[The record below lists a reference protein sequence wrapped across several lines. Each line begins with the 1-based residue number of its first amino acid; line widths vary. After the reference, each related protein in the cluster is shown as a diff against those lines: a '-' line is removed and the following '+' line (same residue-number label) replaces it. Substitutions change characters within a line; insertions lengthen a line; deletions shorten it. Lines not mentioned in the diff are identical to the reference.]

1 MNKKIKTV
9 AILGGGPVACTLAI
23 QLLRKGIRPVMFYVP
38 KQTTQQATLLVG
50 ESTVPAIVPI
60 LQLLGVED
68 EVRAYSELKPGAT
81 VNMGPDHNFYFHFS
95 QINNGLPQ
103 YAYNIPRDRFDAT
116 LLEAARKAGVK
127 VVEAAA
133 KVEKIDGTDKVK
145 LSDESL
151 AAAGDAFSG
160 QPDLIVD
167 ATGRLRF
174 LPKLLGIK
182 GIEGGRKD
190 TALFAHVDKTQL
202 DFKGHVHST
211 RLDHGWSW
219 RIPLPGRT
227 SVGIVIP
234 SEHLPKFGATKEER
248 YDNLLKQD
256 SVLSKVA
263 ADAKRL
269 TPVMEH
275 ANYQLV
281 SERIIGENWVLVGD
295 TAGFIDPVFS
305 SGLLIGL
312 QGAVLLAETIQNGSP
327 AAFEH
332 YRVEVTRHLKIWHGI
347 VDSFYDGKLFN
358 AALVGEKLKKK
369 YPLFFKVVPYF
380 ENNFGRIFTGAVS
393 NVPFNIEVMRR
404 FVSWSAGKEDYRT
417 MRIYS

>member
-1 MNKKIKTV
+1 M
-9 AILGGGPVACTLAI
+9 ACTLAI
-23 QLLRKGIRPVMFYVP
+23 LLLRKGIRPVMYYVP
-38 KQTTQQATLLVG
+38 KQTTQQATLIVG
-50 ESTVPAIVPI
+50 ESTVPAIIPI
-60 LQLLGVED
+60 LRLLGVEE

-81 VNMGPDHNFYFHFS
+81 VNMGSDGNFHFHFDR
-95 QINNGLPQ
+95 IDNGLPQ

-116 LLEAARKAGVK
+116 LLNAAHKEGVK

-133 KVEKIDGTDKVK
+133 KVEKIPNTDKVK

-151 AAAGDAFSG
+151 AAAGNAFSG

-167 ATGRLRF
+167 ATGRLRY
-174 LPKLLGIK
+174 LPKLLDIK
-182 GIEGGRKD
+182 GTEGGRKD
-190 TALFAHVDKTQL
+190 TALFAHVDQTQL

-219 RIPLPGRT
+219 RIPLRDRV

-256 SVLSKVA
+256 SVLAKVA
-263 ADAKRL
+263 AGAKRL

-281 SERIIGENWVLVGD
+281 SERIMGENWVLVGD

-312 QGAVLLAETIQNGSP
+312 QGAVLLADAIKKGSP
-327 AAFEH
+327 SAFER

-358 AALVGEKLKKK
+358 AAVVGEKLKKK

-404 FVSWSAGKEDYRT
+404 FVEWSAGKEDHRT
-417 MRIYS
+417 MRIY

>member
-9 AILGGGPVACTLAI
+9 AILGGGPTACTLGI
-23 QLLRKGIRPVMFYVP
+23 LLMRKGIRTAMFYVP
-38 KQTTQQATLLVG
+38 KQATLIVG
-50 ESTVPAIVPI
+50 ESTVPAIIPI
-60 LQLLGVED
+60 LRLLGVED
-68 EVRAYSELKPGAT
+68 EVRSYSEIKPGAT
-81 VNMGPDHNFYFHFS
+81 VNISPDQNFYFHFN
-95 QINNGLPQ
+95 QIRNGLPD
-103 YAYNIPRDRFDAT
+103 YAFNVPRDKFDAT
-116 LLEAARKAGVK
+116 LLNAAREAGVK
-127 VVEAAA
+127 IIETAA
-133 KVEKIDGTDKVK
+133 KPEKIPGTDKIK

-151 AAAGDAFSG
+151 AATENYFSG

-167 ATGRLRF
+167 ATGRLRL
-174 LPKLLGIK
+174 LPKLLGIA
-182 GIEGGRKD
+182 GREGGRKD
-190 TALFAHVDKTQL
+190 TALFAHVDQTQL

-219 RIPLPGRT
+219 RIPLPGKV

-263 ADAKRL
+263 GGARRL

-281 SERIIGENWVLVGD
+281 SERITGDGWVLLGD

-312 QGAVLLAETIQNGSP
+312 QGAVLLADAIQKGSP
-327 AAFEH
+327 QDFQH
-332 YRVEVTRHLKIWHGI
+332 YEEEVTRHLKIWHGI
-347 VDSFYDGKLFN
+347 VDSFYDGRLFN
-358 AALVGEKLKKK
+358 AARVGEKLKKK
-369 YPLFFKVVPYF
+369 YSLFFKLVPYF

-393 NVPFNIEVMRR
+393 NVPFNIDVMRR
-404 FVSWSAGKEDYRT
+404 FVKWSAEKEDHTAMKIR
-417 MRIYS
+417 

>member
-1 MNKKIKTV
+1 M
-9 AILGGGPVACTLAI
+9 ACTLAI
-23 QLLRKGIRPVMFYVP
+23 LLMRKGIRPAMFFVP

-60 LQLLGVED
+60 LQLLEVED
-68 EVRAYSELKPGAT
+68 EVRSYSELKPGAT
-81 VNMGPDHNFYFHFS
+81 VNMGPNGDFFFHFA
-95 QINNGLPQ
+95 QINNGLPR
-103 YAYNIPRDRFDAT
+103 YAYNVPRDQFDAT
-116 LLEAARKAGVK
+116 LLNAARKAGVK
-127 VVEAAA
+127 IVEAAA
-133 KVEKIDGTDKVK
+133 KVEKIPGTDKIK

-151 AAAGDAFSG
+151 AAVGDYFSG

-174 LPKLLGIK
+174 LPKLLGIN
-182 GIEGGRKD
+182 GVEGGRKD
-190 TALFAHVDKTQL
+190 TALFAHVDQTYL
-202 DFKGHVHST
+202 NYKGHVHST
-211 RLDHGWSW
+211 RIDHGWSW
-219 RIPLPGRT
+219 RIPLPGRV

-256 SVLSKVA
+256 SILAKVTGG
-263 ADAKRL
+263 AKRL

-281 SERIIGENWVLVGD
+281 SERIVGENWVLVGD

-312 QGAVLLAETIQNGSP
+312 QGAVLLAETIQKGSER
-327 AAFEH
+327 AFKRYEH
-332 YRVEVTRHLKIWHGI
+332 EVTRHLKIWHGI
-347 VDSFYDGKLFN
+347 VDSFYDGRLFN
-358 AALVGEKLKKK
+358 AAVVGERLKKK
-369 YPLFFKVVPYF
+369 YPKFFKMATYF

-393 NVPFNIEVMRR
+393 NSPFHIGIMRH
-404 FVSWSAGKEDYRT
+404 FVNWSVGQEDHRI
-417 MRIYS
+417 MRIY

>member
-23 QLLRKGIRPVMFYVP
+23 QLLRKGIQPVIYYVP
-38 KQTTQQATLLVG
+38 KQATQQATLIVG

-68 EVRAYSELKPGAT
+68 EVRSYSEIKPGAT
-81 VNMGPDHNFYFHFS
+81 VNMGPMHNFHFHFE
-95 QINNGLPQ
+95 QIDNGLPQ
-103 YAYNIPRDRFDAT
+103 YAYNIPRDQFDAT
-116 LLEAARKAGVK
+116 LLKAARKAGVK

-133 KVEKIDGTDKVK
+133 KVEKIPGTDKVK
-145 LSDESL
+145 LTDESL
-151 AAAGDAFSG
+151 TAAGDTFSG

-182 GIEGGRKD
+182 GTEGGRKD

-256 SVLSKVA
+256 SVLSKVTA
-263 ADAKRL
+263 GAKRIS
-269 TPVMEH
+269 PVMEH

-281 SERIIGENWVLVGD
+281 SERIMGENWVLVGD

-312 QGAVLLAETIQNGSP
+312 QGAVLLADTIKKGTDS
-327 AAFEH
+327 AFEH

-358 AALVGEKLKKK
+358 AALVGDKLKKK
-369 YPLFFKVVPYF
+369 YPLFFKMIPYF

-404 FVSWSAGKEDYRT
+404 FVDWSAKKEDHRT
-417 MRIYS
+417 MRIY